1 MRGRLARYGL
11 GMTLA
16 EAPPNTAGL
25 ITDAQRAEYEENG
38 YLCLPGFVGQEWLDE
53 LNAVTAE
60 FVEASRSETSSGEE
74 FDLEPSHTAQTPKL
88 RRLNY
93 PVERHPTY
101 ARFTFEGPPAQL
113 AAALLGGPVRY
124 HHSKLNFKWSGGGA
138 EVKWHQDIQ
147 FWPHTD
153 YTPLT
158 IGVYLSDVDED
169 MAPMGVLPGSHLGPL
184 YDLYGTDGSWAGAIN
199 DADVAG
205 LDLDRIVYLGG
216 PAGSVTVHNCC
227 MIHGS
232 LPNNSTRPR
241 PLLLQT
247 YSAIDSY
254 PIAQIGLNDAL
265 DAHGGRICGGVA
277 SQMLTVHGRRMHG
290 APDFARTGRP
300 TIFGSQ
306 KHEYTDA

>member
-1 MRGRLARYGL
+1 
-11 GMTLA
+11 MTLA
-16 EAPPNTAGL
+16 EAHPDTAGL
-25 ITDAQRAEYEENG
+25 ITDAQRAEYEANG

-60 FVEASRSETSSGEE
+60 FVEASRSETSSGEI
-74 FDLEPSHTAQTPKL
+74 FDLEPSHTAQAPKL

-124 HHSKLNFKWSGGGA
+124 HHGKLNFKWPGGGA
-138 EVKWHQDIQ
+138 AVKWHQDIQ

-184 YDLYGTDGSWAGAIN
+184 YDLYGSDGSWAGAIN

-205 LDLDRIVYLGG
+205 LDLDRIVYLEG

-254 PIAQIGLNDAL
+254 PVGQIGLNDAL
-265 DAHGGRICGGVA
+265 DAHGGRICGGEA
-277 SQMLTVHGRRMHG
+277 SQMLTIDGRRMHG

-306 KHEYTDA
+306 KYEYTDT

>member
-1 MRGRLARYGL
+1 
-11 GMTLA
+11 MTLA
-16 EAPPNTAGL
+16 EAPPNAAGL
-25 ITDAQRAEYEENG
+25 LTEARRAEYEANG
-38 YLCLPGFVGQEWLDE
+38 YLCLPNFVGPEWLDE

-60 FVEASRSETSSGEE
+60 FVEASRSETASGEI
-74 FDLEPSHTAQTPKL
+74 FDLEPSHTAQDPKL

-158 IGVYLSDVDED
+158 IGVYLSDVDAD

-184 YDLYGTDGSWAGAIN
+184 YDLYGPDGSWAGAIN
-199 DADVAG
+199 DADAAG
-205 LDLDRIVYLGG
+205 LDLDRVVYLGG

-232 LPNNSTRPR
+232 LPNNSRRPR

-254 PIAQIGLNDAL
+254 PVGQIGLNDAL
-265 DAHGGRICGGVA
+265 DAHGGRICGGEA
-277 SQMLTVHGRRMHG
+277 SQMLTIGGRRMHG

-306 KHEYTDA
+306 KHEYPDAQM